1 MPIQFLK
8 DTLYFI
14 SVLHK
19 DENRCFLR
27 RDICFVCYLNHS
39 TSPLQLSY
47 HEQMEKTRIELG
59 IDAADFGET
68 RTPFTV
74 AITARA
80 QAVDL
85 AL

>member
-1 MPIQFLK
+1 M
-8 DTLYFI
+8 
-14 SVLHK
+14 
-19 DENRCFLR
+19 
-27 RDICFVCYLNHS
+27 
-39 TSPLQLSY
+39 Y
-47 HEQMEKTRIELG
+47 HEQMEKARRELG

>member
-1 MPIQFLK
+1 MWWFGKRRSL
-8 DTLYFI
+8 FVI
-14 SVLHK
+14 SITVT
-19 DENRCFLR
+19 
-27 RDICFVCYLNHS
+27 YLLLS
-39 TSPLQLSY
+39 LQLSY
-47 HEQMEKTRIELG
+47 HDHMEKARKDFG

>member
-1 MPIQFLK
+1 MSYLIR
-8 DTLYFI
+8 DTLFL
-14 SVLHK
+14 LHHSAS
-19 DENRCFLR
+19 FL
-27 RDICFVCYLNHS
+27 
-39 TSPLQLSY
+39 LQLSY
-47 HEQMEKTRIELG
+47 HEQMEKARREFG

-74 AITARA
+74 AVAARA